1 MAIKD
6 NRFVEYLISSRA
18 ELKKVAWPT
27 RDEVI
32 RFSIIVIAIS
42 LAVALYFG
50 VVDYILSF
58 IVEKI
63 II

>member
-1 MAIKD
+1 MGIKD
-6 NRFVEYLISSRA
+6 NRFIDYLISSRA

-32 RFSIIVIAIS
+32 RFSAIVIAIS

-50 VVDYILSF
+50 IVDYALNF
-58 IVEKI
+58 VVEQVI
-63 II
+63 R